1 MNLDIFPHHMPLE
14 IWVEAHNKLGRIE
27 SGHLSKDAD
36 SFGKLNLFVSF
47 AVIFM
52 VCSDLPSSLSPV
64 LYIY

>member
-1 MNLDIFPHHMPLE
+1 M
-14 IWVEAHNKLGRIE
+14 EAHNKLGRIE

-52 VCSDLPSSLSPV
+52 ACSDLPEVQSYIYLLFVFIFV
-64 LYIY
+64 LYIYFC